1 MPELQQDRRV
11 DFTDAQLKLIRRSV
25 ARMCTAA
32 EFDEFM
38 AVASQCGLDPL
49 RRQIAPLILSP
60 DDADRRRLIPWT
72 TIDGL
77 RVIAARHRD
86 YRPMESPPLI
96 EYEPTLVDEMKNPL
110 GIMRAEV
117 RAWKLADNQWHAV
130 AGEAWW
136 EEFAPLRHTHSPPSC
151 EQADAQRQQKDGGS
165 AVLEE
170 SWRRMGRVMIAKC
183 AEAQALRRGW
193 PDLLSGLYGEEE
205 LTGLRLSQR
214 TASELMQQAEEEAGR
229 QRRAMRTLWFVAA
242 PGASFQPVRVSDVRE
257 FVSAIYLSAKSVAE
271 IKRFEND
278 NRASL
283 ATYWDWMPQEAFALK
298 AMSESLQSAIDRCVS
313 EREDLVSANKARNAT
328 DELSAHDLGATV
340 EARFE

>member
-1 MPELQQDRRV
+1 MTDVQHDRRV

-77 RVIAARHRD
+77 RVIAARHKD
-86 YRPMESPPLI
+86 YRPMEAPPVI
-96 EYEPTLVDEMKNPL
+96 EYEPSLVDEMKNPL
-110 GIMRAEV
+110 GIVRAEV
-117 RAWKLADNQWHAV
+117 RAWKLADNEWHAV

-136 EEFAPLRHTHSPPSC
+136 EEFAPLRQAYFPPSC
-151 EQADAQRQQKDGGS
+151 DQADARHQKDGSG

-205 LTGLRLSQR
+205 LAGFRLSQR
-214 TASELMQQAEEEAGR
+214 TASELMRQSEEEVVR

-242 PGASFQPVRVSDVRE
+242 PGARFQPVRVNDVRE

-271 IKRFEND
+271 IKRFEED

-283 ATYWDWMPQEAFALK
+283 ATYWDWMPQEAFDLK
-298 AMSESLQSAIDRCVS
+298 AMSESLQSAIDRSVS
-313 EREDLVSANKARNAT
+313 ERENLAPANEARDAAH
-328 DELSAHDLGATV
+328 ELSPRDLGATV
-340 EARFE
+340 ETRFE

>member
-1 MPELQQDRRV
+1 MTEVQDRRV

-86 YRPMESPPLI
+86 YRPMEAPPLI
-96 EYEPTLVDEMKNPL
+96 EYEPSLVDEIKNPL
-110 GIMRAEV
+110 GIVRAEV
-117 RAWKLADNQWHAV
+117 RAWKLADNEWHAV

-136 EEFAPLRHTHSPPSC
+136 EEFAPLRHRYPP
-151 EQADAQRQQKDGGS
+151 QDGGG

-193 PDLLSGLYGEEE
+193 PDLLSGLYGEDE
-205 LTGLRLSQR
+205 LAGLRLSQR
-214 TASELMQQAEEEAGR
+214 TASELMRQSEEEAGR
-229 QRRAMRTLWFVAA
+229 ERRATRTLWFVAA
-242 PGASFQPVRVSDVRE
+242 PGASFQPVRVNDVRE

-271 IKRFEND
+271 IKRFEEA

-283 ATYWDWMPQEAFALK
+283 ATYWDWMPRDAFDLK
-298 AMSESLQSAIDRCVS
+298 ALSESLQSAIGRSVS
-313 EREDLVSANKARNAT
+313 ERESLAPANEARDAT
-328 DELSAHDLGATV
+328 HELGPHDLGATL
-340 EARFE
+340 ETGFE

>member
-1 MPELQQDRRV
+1 MAELQPNRRV
-11 DFTDAQLKLIRRSV
+11 DFTDAQLKLIRQSV
-25 ARMCTAA
+25 ARVCTAA

-60 DDADRRRLIPWT
+60 DDRDRRRLIPWT

-86 YRPMESPPLI
+86 YRPMEAPPLI
-96 EYEPTLVDEMKNPL
+96 EYESTRVDEMKNPS
-110 GIMRAEV
+110 GIVRAEV
-117 RAWKLADNQWHAV
+117 RAWKLADNEWHAV
-130 AGEAWW
+130 AGEAWL
-136 EEFAPLRHTHSPPSC
+136 EEFAPLRQTSPH
-151 EQADAQRQQKDGGS
+151 QDGGG

-205 LTGLRLSQR
+205 LAGLRLSQR
-214 TASELMQQAEEEAGR
+214 TASELMRQSEEEAGR
-229 QRRAMRTLWFVAA
+229 ERRATRTLWFVAA
-242 PGASFQPVRVSDVRE
+242 PGASFQPVRVNDVRE

-271 IKRFEND
+271 IKGFEEA

-283 ATYWDWMPQEAFALK
+283 ATYWDWMPQDAFDLK
-298 AMSESLQSAIDRCVS
+298 ALSESLQSAIGRSVS
-313 EREDLVSANKARNAT
+313 ERESLAPADEARDAT
-328 DELSAHDLGATV
+328 HELSPHDLGATL
-340 EARFE
+340 ETHFE